1 MRILTLLIVSLLSL
15 NAHAAT
21 PQTLMN
27 GYLAQAKQE
36 NPQFKEFSASRGEQF
51 YHAKRA
57 HSSGKQMNCATCHT
71 GNPKS
76 VGTHAKTRKEIQP
89 LAPSVNQARF
99 SDAAKVEK
107 WFKRNCQDVL
117 ERACTAQEKGD
128 FIAYVSSVK

>member
-1 MRILTLLIVSLLSL
+1 MRVPTLLIVSLVSF

-36 NPQFKEFSASRGEQF
+36 SPTFKEFSASRGEQF

-71 GNPKS
+71 DNPKS
-76 VGTHAKTRKEIQP
+76 VGAHAKTRKEIQP
-89 LAPSVNQARF
+89 LAPSVNKERF